1 MSWHGWHTY
10 GYGVKVSELQNIS
23 MSKVVEL
30 IQTAPEYAKS
40 FNDWLKNND
49 IKEPTLEDLEEFDED
64 YCIGLATVLAA
75 VICEREGIELT
86 ACNDFENETYLLYAQ
101 TYPWYLSDKEKT
113 LKEQDIRL
121 LLVRYFS
128 KITDEVITIDYYDP
142 ENSG

>member
-1 MSWHGWHTY
+1 MSFVSWHTY

-75 VICEREGIELT
+75 VICEREGIEFT
-86 ACNDFENETYLLYAQ
+86 ACNDFENETYLLYAK

-113 LKEQDIRL
+113 LKEQDIQL

-128 KITDEVITIDYYDP
+128 KISDEVITIDYYDP
-142 ENSG
+142 ENGG